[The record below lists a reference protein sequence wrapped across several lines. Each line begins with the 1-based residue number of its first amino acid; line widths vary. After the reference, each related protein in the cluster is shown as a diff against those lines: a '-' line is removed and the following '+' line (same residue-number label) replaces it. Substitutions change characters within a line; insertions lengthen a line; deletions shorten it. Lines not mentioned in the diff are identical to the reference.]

1 MKTLERLSAGQLFM
15 MLYISRMVVNVTYSS
30 YSSDVGSLRYGVT
43 ASVIAMVITF
53 FMLVPVYFM
62 IRTNKNRNVTDNAFS
77 VFRWLGK
84 AVALIY
90 GLYFLWIL
98 INTISFFDIMVK
110 NAANPNTSVF
120 ILSLAVVGAAVYAAY
135 KGIEALG
142 RASSLIFI
150 IIVAAL
156 IVLIFSLIPEADILN
171 TEPPSMENSTD
182 IMETVFNAIA
192 KNSCIPAM
200 AFLLPLASGN
210 LKRGAVCWVFGVYL
224 SMAVMIFMITAVLGD
239 YLDTQVFPVYTVT
252 AIASLGVTRRLD
264 GIFLGVWTAGMFVKI
279 SLFIYLI
286 SVCVKRIFG
295 NKAAKLSIILSGA
308 VIVFVSTAVS
318 GTNGI
323 FNLLFD
329 VKLLFIFTMLTGVII
344 PLVLGVV
351 NIRRKKCSGMQI

>member
-30 YSSDVGSLRYGVT
+30 YSSDVSSLRYGVT

-53 FMLVPVYFM
+53 LMLIPVYFM
-62 IRTNKNRNVTDNAFS
+62 IKTNKNRSITDNAYS
-77 VFRWLGK
+77 VFKWLGT
-84 AVALIY
+84 AVAVIY

-110 NAANPNTSVF
+110 NVVNPNTSVF

-135 KGIEALG
+135 RGIEALG
-142 RASSLIFI
+142 RASSLIFVI
-150 IIVAAL
+150 ITAAL
-156 IVLIFSLIPEADILN
+156 IVLIFSLIPKADILN
-171 TEPPSMENSTD
+171 TEAPAIENSRD
-182 IMETVFNAIA
+182 IFKMIFNAVA

-200 AFLLPLASGN
+200 AFLLPSTSGN
-210 LKRGAVCWVFGVYL
+210 IRRGAVYWVVGVYL
-224 SMAVMIFMITAVLGD
+224 SMAVMIFIIVAVLGD

-279 SLFIYLI
+279 SLFIHLI
-286 SVCVKRIFG
+286 SMCVKRVFG
-295 NKAAKLSIILSGA
+295 NKAAKLSIVLSGT
-308 VIVFVSTAVS
+308 VVVFISTAVS
-318 GTNGI
+318 GTNGM

-329 VKLLFIFTMLTGVII
+329 TKILFWFTLLTGAAVPFILGII
-344 PLVLGVV
+344 NVS
-351 NIRRKKCSGMQI
+351 RKKYNRL